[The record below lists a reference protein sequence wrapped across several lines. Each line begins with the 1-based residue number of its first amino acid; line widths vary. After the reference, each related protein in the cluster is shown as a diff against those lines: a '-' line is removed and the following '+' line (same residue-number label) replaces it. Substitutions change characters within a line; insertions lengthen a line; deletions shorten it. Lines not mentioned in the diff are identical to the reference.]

1 MSENSNGP
9 SAASDPTSA
18 TNKDSIKKPVLIG
31 LGVAM
36 IASAA
41 FNIGIW
47 YGMGLPSRDKQ
58 KTEITEVP
66 GSAQS
71 VTPVATVA
79 STADPFV
86 VTIHLTPIDP
96 TKKKGP
102 DLRLPMMPMPEPQ
115 PRSAQDRRPI
125 GSGVIIGSDGYILTS
140 SHVLHANFDVRVTLN
155 DKRTFDAKI
164 VGKDPFMDLA
174 VIKIEATGLPVA
186 KFGDSSKMRV
196 GDWAIAVGSP
206 YGFDHSVTLGI
217 ISGIGRSLEQMNN
230 NTEMIQTDAALNH
243 GNSGGPLL
251 NARGEVIGIN
261 TAVRN
266 QAQNISF
273 AIPAE
278 RAQSIAKELEAH
290 GSIARPYLGIHMTD
304 IDAQTAKAM
313 GYPDEACVIVAY
325 VMPDSPCQK
334 AGLDQYDLIE
344 KVDET
349 PVKSAIDVRK
359 IIQQHKPNDVLAFSL
374 SRKDGHEVRK
384 VKLGTYPENLS
395 Y

>member
-1 MSENSNGP
+1 MSETSGGNSTT
-9 SAASDPTSA
+9 DPTSPN
-18 TNKDSIKKPVLIG
+18 NKDSVKKPVLIG

-36 IASAA
+36 VASAA

-47 YGMGLPSRDKQ
+47 YGMGLAPKQ
-58 KTEITEVP
+58 KAVTPESTVT
-66 GSAQS
+66 SQS
-71 VTPVATVA
+71 VPAVATIA
-79 STADPFV
+79 SSADPFV

-102 DLRLPMMPMPEPQ
+102 DLNLPMLQMQEPQ

-125 GSGVIIGSDGYILTS
+125 GSGVIIGPDGYILTS
-140 SHVLHANFDVRVTLN
+140 SHVLHANYDMKVTLN

-164 VGKDPFMDLA
+164 IGKDPFMDIA

-186 KFGDSSKMRV
+186 KFGDSSKLRV
-196 GDWAIAVGSP
+196 GEWAIAVGSP
-206 YGFDHSVTLGI
+206 YGFEHSVTLGI

-251 NARGEVIGIN
+251 NAQGEVIGIN
-261 TAVRN
+261 TAIRN

-273 AIPAE
+273 AIPSD
-278 RAQSIAKELEAH
+278 RAQSIAKEIEAH
-290 GSIARPYLGIHMTD
+290 GSIARPYLGIHMMD
-304 IDAQTAKAM
+304 IDAQTAKSM
-313 GYPDEACVIVAY
+313 GYPEEGCVIVAY

-334 AGLDQYDLIE
+334 AGFDQHDLIE
-344 KVDET
+344 KVDQT
-349 PVKSAIDVRK
+349 AVKSALDVRK

-374 SRKDGHEVRK
+374 ARKDGHEVRK
-384 VKLGTYPENLS
+384 VKLGAYPESLS